1 MDIEFLKNLSKQDL
15 LKISKALNIKGN
27 ISSKKEELINN
38 IIDAKTKKKNSKSNK
53 SDIISK
59 TKNESIKSNNIYSL
73 SKRKKIVAI
82 GDLHG
87 DLEAAIKSLKLAGVI
102 KKNVPNIPKNLDI
115 EWIGGETVIVQIGDQ
130 IDRVRPSNLVNN
142 LCPENDDEL
151 HKDEGS
157 DLKIISLFC
166 SLHKKAIKDGGA
178 VISCIGNHE
187 LMNILGDFRYVS
199 PREFNEFGNYF
210 NAKKTQKK
218 ISKFPYGYK
227 ERKEAFKPGGILAK
241 KLAECYYSIFQVGSW
256 IFVHGGISPELAK
269 KYTLNNVNDN
279 IKQWLLGNTSTSVKN
294 AVEELY
300 HNDDDTFSPF
310 WCRLYSDVEEW
321 NSEKENMFKR
331 TIKILNHVNKP
342 KDEIKGMI
350 MGHTPQYNFNRGI
363 NSSCDE
369 KLWRIDVGV
378 SKAFG
383 PTNDDKNRKVSV
395 LCIEDDEKCKII
407 REL

>member
-1 MDIEFLKNLSKQDL
+1 MDSNFLENLSKNDL
-15 LKISKALNIKGN
+15 IKISKALNIKAN
-27 ISSKKEELINN
+27 SSLKKDLIIKN
-38 IIDAKTKKKNSKSNK
+38 IIDSKKKFKVNK
-53 SDIISK
+53 K
-59 TKNESIKSNNIYSL
+59 NRNTKNNITD
-73 SKRKKIVAI
+73 SKYCLPPAKKLFAI

-102 KKNVPNIPKNLDI
+102 SLKTPNIPKDLDI
-115 EWIGGETVIVQIGDQ
+115 EWIGGDSVIVQIGDQ

-142 LCPENDDEL
+142 LCPEDDSEL
-151 HKDEGS
+151 HSDEGS
-157 DLKIISLFC
+157 DLKIISLFYN
-166 SLHKKAIKDGGA
+166 LNKKARKVGGA
-178 VISCIGNHE
+178 VISCMGNHE

-241 KLAECYYSIFQVGSW
+241 KLAESYYSIFQVGSW
-256 IFVHGGISPELAK
+256 IFVHGGISPDLAK
-269 KYTLNNVNDN
+269 KYKIEEINENVNKWLNGDKSETV
-279 IKQWLLGNTSTSVKN
+279 KQ
-294 AVEELY
+294 AIDYLY
-300 HNDDDTFSPF
+300 HNDDDTCSPF
-310 WCRLYSDVEEW
+310 WCRLYTDIEEW
-321 NSEKENMFKR
+321 DDNKEKMFDKS
-331 TIKILNHVNKP
+331 IKFLNINNNP
-342 KDEIKGMI
+342 KHEIKGMI

-383 PTNDDKNRKVSV
+383 PHNNDINRKVSI
-395 LCIEDDEKCKII
+395 LLIENDNICKII
-407 REL
+407 REK

>member
-1 MDIEFLKNLSKQDL
+1 MDIDFLNNLSKQDL
-15 LKISKALNIKGN
+15 IKIAKALNTKGN
-27 ISSKKEELINN
+27 MSSKKEDIIKN
-38 IIDAKTKKKNSKSNK
+38 ILEKKNKKK
-53 SDIISK
+53 ISK
-59 TKNESIKSNNIYSL
+59 NTKDVSIKKTENKKLNDIYSL
-73 SKRKKIVAI
+73 PKRNKIIAI

-102 KKNVPNIPKNLDI
+102 KKSVPNIPKNLDL
-115 EWIGGETVIVQIGDQ
+115 EWIGGDTVVVQIGDQ

-142 LCPENDDEL
+142 LCPEDDDEL

-218 ISKFPYGYK
+218 LTKFPYGYK

-241 KLAECYYSIFQVGSW
+241 KLAECYYSVFQVGSW

-269 KYTLNNVNDN
+269 KYTIKSINDN
-279 IKQWLLGNTSTSVKN
+279 IKHWLLGNTDPSIKK
-294 AVEELY
+294 AVDDLY

-310 WCRLYSDVEEW
+310 WCRLYSDIEEW
-321 NSEKENMFKR
+321 NSEKEDKFKR
-331 TIKILNHVNKP
+331 TIKILNHINNP
-342 KDEIKGMI
+342 NEEIKGMI
-350 MGHTPQYNFNRGI
+350 MGHTPQYNFDRGI
-363 NSSCDE
+363 NSSCNE

-383 PTNDDKNRKVSV
+383 PSNNNINRKVSV
-395 LCIEDDEKCKII
+395 LCIENDTKCKII